1 MNLIK
6 RATVWLLA
14 LVMVLGMIP
23 QTAFAEEKAASPLEY
38 EIEQKANED
47 KTEASIPVEVVELE
61 EKKTGEES
69 SSDEEKKN
77 TKAPKTNEAVTY
89 AGEKELDVDIQ
100 LKGATFFDG
109 TPWSGTTQ
117 TIREYNRDVPY
128 TGWQLMQLTVEI
140 PYQDGLEITSIEP
153 SADSIYPEY
162 SQLKRDDKNS
172 KWTYTLYFYDNG
184 TYNFTINYSLNGTEH
199 TTTKSYTVEGLVFIK
214 DVAMRR
220 HLINTYGD
228 LTGLSYQG
236 GQYVTKEILAKPLY
250 DTWGNLVFDFGKDGD
265 NGSTAEYTTSLDGLQ
280 YLTNIH
286 GMYLFDCSRLAQ
298 GETIEPV
305 TQGYYPNMKSFRVSN
320 LNKRPNMP
328 THAYNAELVTKSIA
342 NMPALTELVINGT
355 GFSDCSVFKEIKE
368 GNLSY
373 LQAMANNIVDLN
385 GIESQP
391 NLSSVNIGQNQIKSI
406 EPLSKLNEIN
416 FVNLM
421 RNRVFDL
428 RPLNKSL
435 NKEAVAGNTV
445 KGFAAKE
452 QTITYNKAVITSLKD
467 GSYTIELPMP
477 IDIDGTLTDTAEV
490 TVKFGDGNSEV
501 YNTTKSDGKTYISI
515 SQNDVD
521 SSKEN
526 PFKDAEFS
534 FSFNNNNGTDTR
546 TKGWFTGTVSF
557 KASPVAPEYHV
568 VYEFVSG
575 TDGKSLPDA
584 IIDRL
589 PMDGTKY
596 PEGEIINAKQLEEA
610 DKTFEVADGVWTF
623 AGYDADSKEAKL
635 DNVDENGNVKFTGTW
650 IFTLKEYKVNY
661 RFESADKDKELPEE
675 IKNQTPK
682 ETSVKHGSS
691 VSAPDTKFDDVEVT
705 DGVWTFKGW
714 TPAEYEDV
722 KGDVEFVGKWEFKR
736 NASII
741 NLVPTIN
748 ANDKTITVGDKFD
761 PLKDVTATDK
771 EDGDI
776 TLKLDNVIEN
786 EVDTTKA
793 GTYKVTYKVTDSK
806 GASTTKTIKVT
817 VVEKD
822 TPEVP
827 DKPDNGGD
835 KSNGTGTAG
844 SKDKIG
850 GEDSTGAVKTG
861 DSANPMLWLVVLAIS
876 GIGAYVL
883 FRKVS
888 KKDTVR

>member
-109 TPWSGTTQ
+109 DPFWGTTQ
-117 TIREYNRDVPY
+117 TMIGYNKEEVEYD
-128 TGWQLMQLTVEI
+128 GWQLMKLEMSI
-140 PYQDGLEITSIEP
+140 PYQDGLTINSIQP
-153 SADSIYPEY
+153 SVPSLYPEY
-162 SQLKRDDKNS
+162 STVEKDDKNS
-172 KWTYTLYFYDNG
+172 KWTYTFFFKKNG
-184 TYNFTINYSLNGTEH
+184 TYEFTINYSMNGTEH
-199 TTTKSYTVEGLVFIK
+199 KVTKSHIVEGLVSIK
-214 DVAMRR
+214 DIAMRR
-220 HLINTYGD
+220 HLINEYGEF
-228 LTGLSYQG
+228 TGLSYQG
-236 GQYVTKEILAKPLY
+236 GQYVTKDILAKEPSVGFF
-250 DTWGNLVFDFGKDGD
+250 TFGLDGD
-265 NGSTAEYTTSLDGLQ
+265 NGRTAENTTSLDGLQ
-280 YLTNIH
+280 YLKNAT
-286 GMYLFDCSRLAQ
+286 GLYLYDCEKLVK

-320 LNKRPNMP
+320 LNKRPDMP

-421 RNRVFDL
+421 INRVFDL

-477 IDIDGTLTDTAEV
+477 IDIDGTLTDTAKV
-490 TVKFGDGNSEV
+490 TVKFGDGNSKV

-515 SQNDVD
+515 PQNDVD

-557 KASPVAPEYHV
+557 KASPVAPKYHV
-568 VYEFVSG
+568 TYEFVSG
-575 TDGKSLPDA
+575 TDGKSLPDV

-691 VSAPDTKFDDVEVT
+691 VSAPDTKVDDVEVT

-714 TPAEYEDV
+714 TPDKYDNV
-722 KGDVEFVGKWEFKR
+722 TGNVEFVGKWEFKR